1 MRKTFKPAILAAV
14 IAAAAAGSAL
24 ADDNGMTPGYG
35 DSWAALQAQNPQ
47 AATTPPYTYQQN
59 GVDMRSTWSNA
70 RARWNN
76 TWHRMTGRTTTDTN
90 VVTTPSDTVVATPQG
105 GAVVT
110 PSTGVATAPAPNG
123 VIVEPSGVASRPLDP
138 AVSDTRPMPETEL
151 NTGHYIDSNGNPVV
165 PPANA
170 RPAP

>member
-1 MRKTFKPAILAAV
+1 MRKTFKPAIIAAV
-14 IAAAAAGSAL
+14 IAAAATGSAL

-35 DSWAALQAQNPQ
+35 DSWAALQAQDPR
-47 AATTPPYTYQQN
+47 ASTTPPYTYEQN
-59 GVDMRSTWSNA
+59 GVDARSTWSNA
-70 RARWNN
+70 RARWNRS
-76 TWHRMTGRTTTDTN
+76 WHRMTGATATEST
-90 VVTTPSDTVVATPQG
+90 VVTTPGDTVVATPQG
-105 GAVVT
+105 GAVVA
-110 PSTGVATAPAPNG
+110 PSGGVAAYPGAPVPDAAPSRLTA
-123 VIVEPSGVASRPLDP
+123 RPLDP